1 MMIYLI
7 FALVLIVV
15 ICVIAYFFCM
25 AFVKLET
32 GDLDDM
38 NSPAN
43 KPLKE
48 HHEVIAKGVD
58 FINSKECEWVETI
71 SFDGLKLMARYFNN
85 NFDKTIFLFHGY
97 RSSASRDFSCAVKMY
112 LDFGFNILLVDQR
125 SHGKSEGKLITFGV
139 KESRDVISWLDYVN
153 NRFSPQKIIISG
165 MSMGATTVL
174 LSLDYKMPQNVVGV
188 IADSGFTSPVDII
201 KLVAKK
207 SIKINAG
214 FFIPVLNFC
223 CLLFGGFSLYKA
235 NTLNSVKKSNLPIL
249 LIHGMAD
256 NFVPPE
262 MSKSVLSEREKNTEI
277 FLVENAGHGLGFL
290 VDTAGAMEKLEAF
303 IKKCIQ

>member
-1 MMIYLI
+1 MIYLI
-7 FALVLIVV
+7 LAFVLIVV

-25 AFVKLET
+25 AFLKLDT
-32 GDLDDM
+32 GNLDDM
-38 NSPAN
+38 NNPAN
-43 KPLKE
+43 KPLSE
-48 HHEVIAKGVD
+48 HHEVIAKGIEY
-58 FINSKECEWVETI
+58 INSIEFEWVETV

-85 NFDKTIFLFHGY
+85 NSDKTIFLFHGY
-97 RSSASRDFSCAVKMY
+97 RSSASRDFSCAVNMY
-112 LDFGFNILLVDQR
+112 LDFGFNILLIDQR

-139 KESRDVISWLDYVN
+139 KESRDVVSWLEFVN
-153 NRFSPQKIIISG
+153 KSFNPKKIIISG

-174 LSLDYKMPQNVVGV
+174 LSLNYKLPNNVVGV

-207 SIKINAG
+207 SMKINAG
-214 FFIPVLNFC
+214 FFIPILNAC
-223 CLLFGGFSLYKA
+223 CLLLGGFSLYKS
-235 NTLNSVKKSNLPIL
+235 NTIKSAKKSDLPIL
-249 LIHGMAD
+249 LIHGKAD

-262 MSKSVLSEREKNTEI
+262 MSQSVFDERKENTEI

-290 VDTAGAMEKLEAF
+290 VDTKGAMEKLEAF

>member
-1 MMIYLI
+1 MIYLI
-7 FALVLIVV
+7 LALVLIAFVC
-15 ICVIAYFFCM
+15 IIAYFFCM
-25 AFVKLET
+25 AFVKLDT

-38 NSPAN
+38 NCPAN

-48 HHEVIAKGVD
+48 YHEVIAKGIN
-58 FINSKECEWVETI
+58 FINSREPEWVETV
-71 SFDGLKLMARYFNN
+71 SFDGLKLYARYFDNSS
-85 NFDKTIFLFHGY
+85 DKTIFLFHGY

-139 KESRDVISWLDYVN
+139 KESRDVVSWTEYVN
-153 NRFSPQKIIISG
+153 NRYNPEKIIISG

-174 LSLDYKMPQNVVGV
+174 LSLDYKLPENIVGV

-207 SIKINAG
+207 SMKINAG
-214 FFIPVLNFC
+214 FFIPILNVC

-235 NTLNSVKKSNLPIL
+235 NTLKSVKKTDLPIL
-249 LIHGMAD
+249 LIHGLKD
-256 NFVPPE
+256 NFVPNE
-262 MSKSVLSEREKNTEI
+262 MSKAVYEKRKEKTEI
-277 FLVENAGHGLGFL
+277 FLVEDAGHGLGFL
-290 VDTAGAMEKLEAF
+290 VDTKGTKGKLDAF
-303 IKKCIQ
+303 IKKCLQ